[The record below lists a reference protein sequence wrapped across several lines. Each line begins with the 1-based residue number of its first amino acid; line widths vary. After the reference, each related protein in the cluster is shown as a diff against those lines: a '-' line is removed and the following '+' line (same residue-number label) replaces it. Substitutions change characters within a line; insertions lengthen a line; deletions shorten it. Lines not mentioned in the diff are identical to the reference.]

1 VNSNASR
8 SPIDGEKSLS
18 TLTQDQSVGA
28 TRRLASYLAGLR
40 FEDLPPDVVQ
50 ASKVFVLDLLGT
62 TLGARPTE
70 EVRMASEVISAL
82 GGHPECTVIGFPYRT
97 SCANAAFM
105 NGLASHVMELDDTHR
120 DSITHVGAPVIPA
133 ALAMAEREARSGQ
146 TFLTAVVAGYE
157 ATLRIANAVQPS
169 HWRRGFLSMGTC
181 GTFGAAAAAGHCL
194 GMDGDTLANA
204 LGLAGIQAAGL
215 NSSIYGDGDMG
226 KRLCPSHA
234 TSAGILSALLAQKGF
249 TGSMN
254 VVEQRK
260 GFCAAFADD
269 YDLGRVTK
277 NLGKTFEISRTS
289 LKPYSCC
296 RYNHAA
302 IDGLLDIVSVESIK
316 PDAIASIRVRT
327 YDIAVTNRP
336 HRAHPKTLFDAKMS
350 IPFCL
355 AVAAHARGAG
365 ERDFT
370 EDLLGNPSV
379 CGLAERVTV
388 EADED
393 MSRAFPQ
400 QWPAHVQVILRDDR
414 SFERLVPYPKGEPEA
429 PMTESEIEDKF
440 RDLATVTVTEDAA
453 DAIIGAVHALDR
465 SAGVGALLDTIARG
479 LKTR

>member
-1 VNSNASR
+1 L
-8 SPIDGEKSLS
+8 D
-18 TLTQDQSVGA
+18 TLKQEQSVGT
-28 TRRLASYLAGLR
+28 TRQLASYLAGLR
-40 FEDLPPDVVQ
+40 FEDLPPEVVQ
-50 ASKVFVLDLLGT
+50 ASKVFVLDLLGA
-62 TLGARPTE
+62 TLGAMHTE
-70 EVRMASEVISAL
+70 EVRMASEVVRGL
-82 GGHPECTVIGFPYRT
+82 GGHPECTVIGLGYRT
-97 SCANAAFM
+97 SCPNAAFM
-105 NGLASHVMELDDTHR
+105 NGLSSHVLELDDTHR

-133 ALAMAEREARSGQ
+133 ALAMAEREGRSGR
-146 TFLTAVVAGYE
+146 TLLTAVVAGYE

-181 GTFGAAAAAGHCL
+181 GTFGAATAASHCL
-194 GMDGDTLANA
+194 GMGGDALANA

-234 TSAGILSALLAQKGF
+234 ASAGILSALLAQKGF
-249 TGSMN
+249 TGSTN

-269 YDLGRVTK
+269 YDLPRVTEG
-277 NLGKTFEISRTS
+277 LGKTFEISRTS

-302 IDGLLDIVSVESIK
+302 IDGLLHIVNAESIGA
-316 PDAIASIRVRT
+316 DAIESIRVRT

-350 IPFCL
+350 LPFCL
-355 AVAAHARGAG
+355 AVAAYERRAG

-370 EDLLGNPSV
+370 EELLGDPSL

-393 MSRAFPQ
+393 MSRVFPQ
-400 QWPAHVQVILRDDR
+400 QWPAHVQVILRDGR

-429 PMTESEIEDKF
+429 PMTGSEIEDKF
-440 RDLATVTVTEDAA
+440 RDLATVAVTEAA
-453 DAIIGAVHALDR
+453 VDTIIRAVHALDR
-465 SAGVGALLDTIARG
+465 SPGPGALLDAIAHG
-479 LKTR
+479 LKT